1 MVETSTYTHA
11 PFTTPTTLLKTNHDK
26 HRLTHVI
33 FFTNNRRT
41 RRTWLPN
48 AHKKR
53 VFSEVLNEMIPM
65 RVTTHALRCM
75 DKAGGLDEYI
85 LNTRDQDLKSVF
97 ALELKQRLKE
107 AKKAMG
113 DAREVVDFEASSSR
127 EE

>member
-1 MVETSTYTHA
+1 
-11 PFTTPTTLLKTNHDK
+11 
-26 HRLTHVI
+26 
-33 FFTNNRRT
+33 
-41 RRTWLPN
+41 
-48 AHKKR
+48 
-53 VFSEVLNEMIPM
+53 M

-113 DAREVVDFEASSSR
+113 DAREVVAFEEASSSR

>member
-1 MVETSTYTHA
+1 M
-11 PFTTPTTLLKTNHDK
+11 
-26 HRLTHVI
+26 
-33 FFTNNRRT
+33 
-41 RRTWLPN
+41 
-48 AHKKR
+48 
-53 VFSEVLNEMIPM
+53 FSEVLNEMIPM

-85 LNTRDQDLKSVF
+85 LNTRDQNLKSVF

-113 DAREVVDFEASSSR
+113 DAREVVDFEEASSSR